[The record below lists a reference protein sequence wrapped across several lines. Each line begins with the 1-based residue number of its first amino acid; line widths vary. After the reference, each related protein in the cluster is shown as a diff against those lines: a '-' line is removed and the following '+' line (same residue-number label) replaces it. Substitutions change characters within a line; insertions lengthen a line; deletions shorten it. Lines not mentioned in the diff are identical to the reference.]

1 MTAQLLEETAATGSE
16 QDITTEPGASTTNP
30 ALKTQVPIWRPG
42 LVVAVAVLAAA
53 LAAGGSHSNTLTT
66 SPRRRLDGEFA
77 ESGTAAFEC
86 DVEILDEVRRLFD
99 EGAGEFFQDGLHSHF
114 SHCLLNLLARN
125 GGAALH
131 AIAQY
136 LASDAARD
144 DVVSEALR
152 WIADYQ
158 DPATMSERGR
168 LLRRSLQKS
177 SPRVRDGAVLGLST
191 MDDPRAIPSLEE
203 ARRTESI
210 HELRRLIDAVIEQ
223 LRATANAAAAANG
236 QGKPLV

>member
-1 MTAQLLEETAATGSE
+1 MTRQLLEETAATGSE
-16 QDITTEPGASTTNP
+16 QDVTAEPGASTTNP
-30 ALKTQVPIWRPG
+30 ALKTQIPIWRPG
-42 LVVAVAVLAAA
+42 LVVASAVLAAA
-53 LAAGGSHSNTLTT
+53 LAAGGSQFNTLT
-66 SPRRRLDGEFA
+66 SPRRRLESEFA

-86 DVEILDEVRRLFD
+86 DVEILDEVRQLFD

-114 SHCLLNLLARN
+114 SRCLLDLLARN
-125 GGAALH
+125 GWAALH

-136 LASDAARD
+136 LASDVARD

-152 WIADYQ
+152 WIADYH

-168 LLRRSLQKS
+168 LLRRSLQNS
-177 SPRVRDGAVLGLST
+177 SPRVRDGAVLGLSA
-191 MDDPRAIPSLEE
+191 MDDPRALPSLDE

-223 LRATANAAAAANG
+223 LRATAHAAAAANG
-236 QGKPLV
+236 QGEPLV